1 MVVSLS
7 LSKTGRRLK
16 VDDGCQSELVEDGSK
31 VESRRFKV
39 ESLYVIGDDPSSLC
53 MSA

>member
-16 VDDGCQSELVEDGSK
+16 VDDGCQSELVEDGSRLKVDHGCQSELVQDGSK
-31 VESRRFKV
+31 VES
-39 ESLYVIGDDPSSLC
+39 
-53 MSA
+53 